1 MPTLSPYGHSPY
13 KDPKLTCLSDADP
26 PPGSPHLEARRTS
39 PEPNTRRTKGLS
51 RKFRSRAR
59 GLGGRAGAL
68 GRRPDTLRRGPVPW
82 RTEPSSRTVRKK
94 GRLPAE
100 AGGPGGGSAARLG
113 SPRWPRILRMTSP
126 ASIVAITDMRPPQ
139 RGQAST
145 SRSKTRRIRSA
156 QAQSRGFSGARGRL
170 SSGGDTAPVSG
181 VRSKAP
187 APGSSPARGRFSI
200 VDPAEPRATTW
211 ARARACGARIPSN
224 AREPSAERAA
234 GQELSEL
241 ALDEPRQTAPS
252 VCAAISARKVSKCSR
267 TTRWRT
273 VPSMARGW

>member
-1 MPTLSPYGHSPY
+1 
-13 KDPKLTCLSDADP
+13 
-26 PPGSPHLEARRTS
+26 
-39 PEPNTRRTKGLS
+39 
-51 RKFRSRAR
+51 
-59 GLGGRAGAL
+59 
-68 GRRPDTLRRGPVPW
+68 
-82 RTEPSSRTVRKK
+82 
-94 GRLPAE
+94 
-100 AGGPGGGSAARLG
+100 
-113 SPRWPRILRMTSP
+113 MTSP

-170 SSGGDTAPVSG
+170 SSGGDTAPGSG

-211 ARARACGARIPSN
+211 ARARACGARIPSS

-241 ALDEPRQTAPS
+241 ALDEPRQTAPIG
-252 VCAAISARKVSKCSR
+252 VRGDLGAKGLEVLAHHPMEDGALHGPGLVAGAAHTRRPQPGHAAQARRGSARSLAGGPPRMATPARNNPSR
-267 TTRWRT
+267 ARAAGAGVHPLGAPRPDLLLRRRRPPALRLGGLDARPRT
-273 VPSMARGW
+273 ARQ